1 MLIALGVFLACFAVF
16 LLAPFYRRR
25 AARLATDALRRSMPL
40 TEAEIRA
47 DKDRLRAEHAIA
59 IHKLEAKAEDS
70 ALSAARQMVE
80 INRRDAAIS
89 ALESKTAVMRT
100 SLEEHE
106 NARRVLEQT
115 ITDRLPRVESR
126 LSLAKKQLFQ
136 RDQEIATLTQSS
148 NKYSQALEEATQINT
163 QQRDEV
169 HRLNA
174 TITTRAARNREPMGA
189 DARFDSEVAL
199 RAEIEALRAKA
210 RDQSALISR
219 LQSSMVHGQNPF
231 AHNSGLGF
239 AAGGDQEVARLR
251 DSLSEAEGALRAARS
266 NAQPSGQ
273 PVSTASE
280 TELRALKSLN
290 QDQQAEIARL
300 KAALR
305 SYEAE
310 DADDRAVMDS
320 KIAMKARLSSLQAQT
335 DLHNATIHSLRA
347 EIAAANEKLAR
358 QASQYMEEMRRLG
371 AGSMPASGP
380 GRRESYDAPASS
392 LAARI
397 SAPRPITGTPAQ
409 AAAVLTTKLA
419 QPAQASGAFAVSD
432 PADASAPAAP
442 ATDSERVSS
451 NFLRA
456 LTGAGAAPALEA
468 DAAIAQDRDAQA
480 LESASDA
487 TLAEAER
494 PVAVRRRPGLLE
506 RLTNSEKPAASG
518 G

>member
-1 MLIALGVFLACFAVF
+1 MLIALGMFLAGFAVF

-59 IHKLEAKAEDS
+59 IHKLESKAETS
-70 ALSAARQMVE
+70 ATAAARQMVE

-89 ALESKTAVMRT
+89 ALESKTAELRT

-126 LSLAKKQLFQ
+126 LALAKKQLFQ

-148 NKYSQALEEATQINT
+148 NKYSLALEEATQINT

-174 TITTRAARNREPMGA
+174 TITTRAARNREPMAA
-189 DARFDSEVAL
+189 DSRFDSEVAL
-199 RAEIEALRAKA
+199 RAEIEALRSKT

-219 LQSSMVHGQNPF
+219 LQGVMGNAGSPQSLN
-231 AHNSGLGF
+231 LG
-239 AAGGDQEVARLR
+239 APGPGGDHEVIRLR
-251 DSLSEAEGALRAARS
+251 NSLSEAELALRAARS
-266 NAQPSGQ
+266 TVEAGHAGSSQVESDLR
-273 PVSTASE
+273 S
-280 TELRALKSLN
+280 LRAAN
-290 QDQQAEIARL
+290 QDQQTEVARL

-305 SYEAE
+305 AYES
-310 DADDRAVMDS
+310 DDTDNRAVLDS
-320 KIAMKARLSSLQAQT
+320 KISMKARLSALQAQA
-335 DLHNATIHSLRA
+335 DQQVATIHSLRA
-347 EIAAANEKLAR
+347 DIAAANEKLAR
-358 QASQYMEEMRRLG
+358 QSSQYMDEMRRLG

-380 GRRESYDAPASS
+380 GRREAAEASTAPS

-397 SAPRPITGTPAQ
+397 RAPRPIAQTPV
-409 AAAVLTTKLA
+409 AAAATPVTVEVGTE
-419 QPAQASGAFAVSD
+419 PAEA
-432 PADASAPAAP
+432 
-442 ATDSERVSS
+442 ERASS

-456 LTGAGAAPALEA
+456 LAGQPLDGSNAAAPTATTKTGA
-468 DAAIAQDRDAQA
+468 I
-480 LESASDA
+480 DA
-487 TLAEAER
+487 TEIA
-494 PVAVRRRPGLLE
+494 PPSPRRRPGLLE
-506 RLTNSEKPAASG
+506 RLTSSEKPAASG